1 MKNKIERQSKKESS
15 TSRRPLKES
24 DGSRSTTHILGNGL
38 FEADTDI
45 CIQVAD
51 IMEAFPCY
59 VMLVDEDHHILRG
72 NAAVQKGLGLN
83 PTTIVGQYCP
93 EAVHGLKEPWHACP
107 LEESAEKLE
116 PVEREAF
123 DPASGSWIRSSIY
136 PTQGR
141 TEKGKRIFFHMVS
154 DITGVK
160 ETQQQLKTSRE
171 QVLALSR
178 YLESVREEERTNLAR
193 EIHDELGHILT
204 SLKIDLSWLNKR
216 VSHEQTEKIKSM
228 LDLIDGAILATKRIS
243 TELRPGVLDDL
254 GLSAAI
260 EWQSQEFERL
270 TSIRSEFKS
279 SPANILVDRE
289 RSTAI
294 FRICQEALT
303 NVARHSRATKV
314 QLILKRYRSNIAL
327 TIRDNGDGIDEKQVF
342 APKSFGLMGM
352 RERVHYW
359 GGEVKVSGSPGKGTV
374 VSAVIPLSKRE
385 DIDVKNTDSR

>member
-1 MKNKIERQSKKESS
+1 MKRKTEQKSKKEPSA
-15 TSRRPLKES
+15 SRRPSKES
-24 DGSRSTTHILGNGL
+24 KGSRSTTHILRNGL
-38 FEADTDI
+38 LGSDADIFIQVTDI
-45 CIQVAD
+45 L
-51 IMEAFPCY
+51 EAFPCY

-83 PTTIVGQYCP
+83 PDTIVGKYCP

-107 LEESAEKLE
+107 LEESLEKLE

-141 TEKGKRIFFHMVS
+141 TKKGKRIFFHMVS
-154 DITGVK
+154 DITGIK
-160 ETQQQLKTSRE
+160 ETQQQLKNSRE
-171 QVLALSR
+171 QLLALSR

-216 VSHEQTEKIKSM
+216 VTHEQTIKIKSM
-228 LDLIDGAILATKRIS
+228 LDLIDGAILAAKRIS

-279 SPANILVDRE
+279 IPPNILVDRE

-303 NVARHSRATKV
+303 NVARHSRATRV
-314 QLILKRYRSNIAL
+314 QLSLKKYSSKIAL
-327 TIRDNGDGIDEKQVF
+327 RIQDNGDGIDKKQVF

-359 GGEVKVSGSPGKGTV
+359 GGEVKVSGSPSKGTV
-374 VSAVIPLSKRE
+374 VSAVIPLSERE
-385 DIDVKNTDSR
+385 DIDAKNPDSR